1 MKWLNAQSKT
11 TSKVKSN
18 PPQTSTHDTITKL
31 EKVNM
36 KIKHLAAAT
45 ALAIAATAATADQ
58 FSDCLI
64 NEAEAEVGVT
74 MSRAQRFVL
83 ESQSELLGENFRE
96 IMEQQGVTAMQ
107 SIELFQRFATKE
119 GLMDEGMAYVFI
131 FSKACANHLE

>member
-1 MKWLNAQSKT
+1 
-11 TSKVKSN
+11 
-18 PPQTSTHDTITKL
+18 
-31 EKVNM
+31 M

-45 ALAIAATAATADQ
+45 ALAIAAATAATADQ

>member
-1 MKWLNAQSKT
+1 
-11 TSKVKSN
+11 
-18 PPQTSTHDTITKL
+18 
-31 EKVNM
+31 M

-107 SIELFQRFATKE
+107 SIELFRRFATKE
-119 GLMDEGMAYVFI
+119 GMMDEGMAYVFI
-131 FSKACANHLE
+131 FSMTCAKHLDRGV